1 MCGIAGYNFTDPHLI
16 KKMTDSITHRGPDGE
31 GFYSDD
37 KITLGHRRLSIIDP
51 SEKANQ
57 PMHYKQYTIVF
68 NGEIFNF
75 KEIKQELIELNHSFN
90 TNSDTEVI
98 LHAFEEWGTDC
109 LNHFN
114 GMWAFCIY
122 DKIKQELFIA
132 RDRFGIK
139 PLYYYFE
146 NGLFIF
152 ASEIRAIQCHKLEL
166 SIDQSAL
173 NHYFY
178 QKYVGPGRSIFNEI
192 KKLEESHYILFDI
205 NDKQLKINQYY
216 NLEEEI
222 EKVLSLSDKEKKKR
236 ISELI
241 PDAVEKR
248 LISDV
253 PVGSFLSGG
262 LDSSLISS
270 IIAEKHPK
278 FDVFSI
284 GFTEQTF
291 NELDYAKL
299 VAKKIGVIHHYQI
312 LPIDENLIF
321 EVIGNIDEPFGDS
334 SLIPTNL
341 LSKITRK
348 KVTVSLSGDA
358 GDELFGGY
366 DTYLAY
372 KLARFVPNFLIRFL
386 KKLTHLF
393 PASDKNHHITFKI
406 IKFINDWDN
415 DIQIRHLNWMSQTNE
430 IQRKKL
436 LGDLFKTN
444 TDIIHLAKGTKL
456 RLIQLNDFHN
466 YLSNDIL
473 RKVDMASM
481 AHSLEAR
488 VPFLDYRLVPL
499 VLSLKENQKIKN
511 FTTKYFLKHFSKSF
525 LLKQIIYRKKTG
537 FSVPLSLW
545 FKQSVRIQQVI
556 SNNSYYHHQ
565 LIDFE
570 YVQILLKEHIA
581 GKNDHSRVLWLVFVF
596 NLWYFNLKKTDFL
609 KQICK

>member
-1 MCGIAGYNFTDPHLI
+1 
-16 KKMTDSITHRGPDGE
+16 
-31 GFYSDD
+31 
-37 KITLGHRRLSIIDP
+37 
-51 SEKANQ
+51 
-57 PMHYKQYTIVF
+57 
-68 NGEIFNF
+68 
-75 KEIKQELIELNHSFN
+75 
-90 TNSDTEVI
+90 
-98 LHAFEEWGTDC
+98 
-109 LNHFN
+109 
-114 GMWAFCIY
+114 
-122 DKIKQELFIA
+122 
-132 RDRFGIK
+132 
-139 PLYYYFE
+139 
-146 NGLFIF
+146 
-152 ASEIRAIQCHKLEL
+152 
-166 SIDQSAL
+166 L

-299 VAKKIGVIHHYQI
+299 VAEKIGVIHHYQI

-488 VPFLDYRLVPL
+488 VPFLDYRIVALA
-499 VLSLKENQKIKN
+499 LSLKENNKIRR
-511 FTTKYFLKHFSKSF
+511 FITKYFLKQFARYF
-525 LLKQIIYRKKTG
+525 IPKQIIQRKKKG
-537 FSVPLSLW
+537 FAVPLSHW
-545 FKQSVRIQQVI
+545 FKQSVKMKEII
-556 SNNSYYHHQ
+556 SDKKYFKHQ
-565 LIDFE
+565 FLNYE
-570 YVQILLKEHIA
+570 YVQILLAEHIK
-581 GKNDHSRVLWLVFVF
+581 GKQDNSRVLWLIFVF
-596 NLWYFNLKKTDFL
+596 NLWYS
-609 KQICK
+609 KQNISNP

>member
-1 MCGIAGYNFTDPHLI
+1 MNNVL
-16 KKMTDSITHRGPDGE
+16 KHRGPDGE
-31 GFYSDD
+31 GIYTDGSVS
-37 KITLGHRRLSIIDP
+37 LGHRRLSIIDL
-51 SEKANQ
+51 SEQANQ
-57 PMHYKQYTIVF
+57 PMFYKQYIIVF
-68 NGEIFNF
+68 NGEIYNY
-75 KEIKQELIELNHSFN
+75 KEINEELICKNHRFEN
-90 TNSDTEVI
+90 QSDTEVI
-98 LHAFEEWGTDC
+98 LHAYEEWGVNC

-122 DKIKQELFIA
+122 NKDKQELFLA

-139 PLYYYFE
+139 PLYYYIDNE
-146 NGLFIF
+146 KFIF
-152 ASEIRAIQCHKLEL
+152 ASEIKAIQNHSLNL
-166 SIDQSAL
+166 SIDKSSL

-178 QKYVGPGRSIFNEI
+178 QKYIGPGRTIFSEI
-192 KKLEESHYILFDI
+192 KKLGESHYILFDL
-205 NDKQLKINQYY
+205 NDKQLKINKYY

-222 EKVLSLSDKEKKKR
+222 ERVSNLSEKEKKER
-236 ISELI
+236 ISEPI

-262 LDSSLISS
+262 IDSSLISS
-270 IIAEKHPK
+270 IIAQKHPQ
-278 FDVFSI
+278 FDVFTI
-284 GFTEQTF
+284 GFTEKSF
-291 NELDYAKL
+291 NELHFAKQ
-299 VAKKIGVIHHYQI
+299 VAENIGVNHHYQT
-312 LPIDENLIF
+312 LTIDEDLIF
-321 EVIGNIDEPFGDS
+321 EVIGKIDEPFGDS
-334 SLIPTNL
+334 SIIPTNL
-341 LSKITRK
+341 LSKITRE

-372 KLARFVPNFLIRFL
+372 KLACYVPGFSIGFL
-386 KKLTHLF
+386 KKLTSLF
-393 PASDKNHHITFKI
+393 PASDKNLHITFKI
-406 IKFINDWDN
+406 KKFINDWDN
-415 DIQIRHLNWMSQTNE
+415 NIQIRHLNWMSQTNE

-436 LGDLFKTN
+436 LGDWFKPN
-444 TDIIHLAKGTKL
+444 TEISHLVKGTNL
-456 RLIQLNDFHN
+456 ISIQLNDFHN

-481 AHSLEAR
+481 AYSLEAR